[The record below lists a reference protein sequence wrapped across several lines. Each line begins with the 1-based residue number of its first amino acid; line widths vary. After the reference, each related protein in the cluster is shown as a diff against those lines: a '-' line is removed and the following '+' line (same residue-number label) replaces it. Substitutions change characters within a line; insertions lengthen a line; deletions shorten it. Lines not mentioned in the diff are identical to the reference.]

1 MKNLIKRCM
10 VVCTI
15 VIMTLSFTATAYAQA
30 NNMVVRTYQSN
41 DMVGLEASPRGE
53 LISTIILELSTEGSR
68 TLGIHSEI
76 MCHEEMDSIK
86 MTIKLQKKD
95 GSSWSTKNTQTFEWK
110 KSDFPNTLLSSAIA
124 EYRVGA
130 LASGEYRISASYV
143 VYNLD
148 RSMHE
153 SKTVTT
159 SSKII
164 N

>member
-1 MKNLIKRCM
+1 MKKLLKNCM
-10 VVCTI
+10 VICSVM
-15 VIMTLSFTATAYAQA
+15 VMTLSFTATAYAQA
-30 NNMVVRTYQSN
+30 NNMTVKTYQSD

-76 MCHEEMDSIK
+76 MCHEEMDNIK

-110 KSDFPNTLLSSAIA
+110 KSDFPNRDLSSAVA

>member
-1 MKNLIKRCM
+1 MKNLLKRCM
-10 VVCTI
+10 AICSVMV
-15 VIMTLSFTATAYAQA
+15 MTLSFTATAYAQV
-30 NNMVVRTYQSN
+30 NNMAVRTYQSD

-76 MCHEEMDSIK
+76 MCHEEMDNIK

-110 KSDFPNTLLSSAIA
+110 KSDFPNRDLSSAVA

-130 LASGEYRISASYV
+130 LAAGEYRISASYV

-159 SSKII
+159 VSKTV

>member
-15 VIMTLSFTATAYAQA
+15 VIMTLSFSATAYAQA

-76 MCHEEMDSIK
+76 MCH
-86 MTIKLQKKD
+86 
-95 GSSWSTKNTQTFEWK
+95 KN
-110 KSDFPNTLLSSAIA
+110 D
-124 EYRVGA
+124 Y
-130 LASGEYRISASYV
+130 
-143 VYNLD
+143 
-148 RSMHE
+148 
-153 SKTVTT
+153 
-159 SSKII
+159 
-164 N
+164 

>member
-1 MKNLIKRCM
+1 MKNLLKRCM
-10 VVCTI
+10 GICTA

-30 NNMVVRTYQSN
+30 NSMAVRTYQSE

-68 TLGIHSEI
+68 TVGIHSEI
-76 MCHEEMDSIK
+76 MCHEEMDTIK
-86 MTIKLQKKD
+86 MTVKLQKRENS
-95 GSSWSTKNTQTFEWK
+95 GWTTKNTQTFEWK
-110 KSDFPNTLLSSAIA
+110 KSDFPNTLLSSAVA

-130 LASGEYRISASYV
+130 LAAGEYRLSASYV

-153 SKTVTT
+153 SKSITTV
-159 SSKII
+159 SKTI

>member
-15 VIMTLSFTATAYAQA
+15 VIMTLSFSATAYAQA

-41 DMVGLEASPRGE
+41 DMVGLEA

>member
-1 MKNLIKRCM
+1 MKGLFKKCM
-10 VVCTI
+10 VVCTVI
-15 VIMTLSFTATAYAQA
+15 VMMLSFTATAYAQA
-30 NNMVVRTYQSN
+30 NNMSVRTYQSE
-41 DMVGLEASPRGE
+41 DTVGLEASPRGE
-53 LISTIILELSTEGSR
+53 LISTIILELSSEGSR

-76 MCHEEMDSIK
+76 LCHEEMNSIK
-86 MTIKLQKKD
+86 MTVKLQKKE

-110 KSDFPNTLLSSAIA
+110 KSDFPNTDLSSAVA

-159 SSKII
+159 VSKTV